1 MVIITFNANRER
13 TSSLVIYWK
22 VLCGKASTYVIV
34 PLIHLIIDHHLH
46 ILEHKTQPTSTNPI
60 HQSWLFGELHLMIW
74 FWIRNIS
81 VWAVIECDDWRN
93 NHSFFSPFD
102 ELKIFRGIFFQ
113 LSRIELIE
121 RCQNEVMDSCLSKFN
136 GIESVPWL
144 HGYVSPNF
152 ALSIYIIY
160 DC

>member
-93 NHSFFSPFD
+93 NHSFFLHLMSWKFFGGFSFNYRELSWLKDAEMRWWIAVYRNSMVLNQCRDSTDMSLPF
-102 ELKIFRGIFFQ
+102 LLFRFT
-113 LSRIELIE
+113 
-121 RCQNEVMDSCLSKFN
+121 
-136 GIESVPWL
+136 
-144 HGYVSPNF
+144 
-152 ALSIYIIY
+152 
-160 DC
+160 